1 MKVTIVGAGVSGL
14 MCAIKLI
21 DGGMNGKN
29 ITIIEKGNFIEK
41 RRCFANESSR
51 CKKCKVCNLLCGV
64 SGGGGARN
72 DGKLNLIDTEH
83 PNSVKIGGDLIK
95 YHSIEELENL
105 SNEMINIYNRF
116 GMADMNVN
124 FIGDNLNQEG
134 VDILNRIKEDKRFLI
149 AENKM
154 THVGTD
160 RSQIIYKNI
169 QDFLLSKGV
178 IFKVKTSLSDLII
191 EDNIC
196 KGVVLENGER
206 IYSDKIVLC
215 LGRYGNALLGELIE
229 KYNIEKRN
237 GSIDV
242 GVRCETPSYIM
253 NPFKSFYELK
263 AYYKGSYQDEARI
276 FCYNRERA
284 WVVNEKYDIKG
295 ETFVTVNGHAY
306 NNEDKRTNIDNF
318 AILVKKEFNN
328 SLDKPIDNYVL
339 PMIKMMN
346 ALGEGGSI
354 CQTFYDLVNH
364 RRTTEETIKLCSISP
379 TLLSYYGD
387 LSNVL
392 PYRILKTI
400 IEMIY
405 ALDEYVPGIAQGN
418 NTILHGVE
426 VKLHSN
432 GIKVENG
439 NGKTS
444 VKNLY
449 ALGDVTSITRGVIQS
464 GIMGILCS
472 EDILKNSN
480 K

>member
-21 DGGMNGKN
+21 DGGMNGEN

-178 IFKVKTSLSDLII
+178 IFKVRTSLSDLII

-405 ALDEYVPGIAQGN
+405 VLDEYVPGIAQGN

-449 ALGDVTSITRGVIQS
+449 ALGDVTSVTRGVIQS

-472 EDILKNSN
+472 ENILRG
-480 K
+480 

>member
-1 MKVTIVGAGVSGL
+1 MKICIVGAGVSGL
-14 MCAIKLI
+14 MTAIKLI
-21 DGGMNGKN
+21 DNGLKGEN

-41 RRCFANESSR
+41 RICFANENTK

-72 DGKLNLIDTEH
+72 DGKLNLIDTAH
-83 PNSVKIGGDLIK
+83 PNSTRIGGDLIK

-105 SNEMINIYNRF
+105 SNEMIDIYNRF
-116 GMADMNVN
+116 GMAGMDID
-124 FIGDNLNQEG
+124 FIGDSLNEEG
-134 VDILNRIKEDKRFLI
+134 IDVLKRIKEDKRFLI

-154 THVGTD
+154 THIGTD

-169 QDFLLSKGV
+169 QDFLLSNGV
-178 IFKVKTSLSDLII
+178 IFKVRASLTDLII

-196 KGVVLENGER
+196 KGVILENGEK
-206 IYSDKIVLC
+206 IYADKVVLC
-215 LGRYGNALLGELIE
+215 LGRYGNALLGELMD
-229 KYNIEKRN
+229 KYNIEKRS
-237 GSIDV
+237 GSIDIGTRIEV
-242 GVRCETPSYIM
+242 PSYIM

-306 NNEDKRTNIDNF
+306 NSEDKRTNIDNF

-328 SLDKPIDNYVL
+328 TLDKPIDDYVL
-339 PMIKMMN
+339 PMVKMMN

-379 TLLSYYGD
+379 TLKAYYGD

-444 VKNLY
+444 VGNLY
-449 ALGDVTSITRGVIQS
+449 ALGDCTSLTRGVIQS
-464 GIMGILCS
+464 GIMGILCAIS
-472 EDILKNSN
+472 LLED
-480 K
+480 

>member
-1 MKVTIVGAGVSGL
+1 MKICIVGAGVSGL
-14 MCAIKLI
+14 MTAIKLI
-21 DGGMNGKN
+21 DNGLKGEN

-41 RRCFANESSR
+41 RICFANENTK

-72 DGKLNLIDTEH
+72 DGKLNLIDTAH
-83 PNSVKIGGDLIK
+83 PNSTRIGGDLIK

-105 SNEMINIYNRF
+105 SNEMIDIYNRF
-116 GMADMNVN
+116 GMADMDID
-124 FIGDNLNQEG
+124 FIGDSLNEEG
-134 VDILNRIKEDKRFLI
+134 MDVLKRIKEDKRFLI

-154 THVGTD
+154 THIGTD

-169 QDFLLSKGV
+169 QDFLLSNGV
-178 IFKVKTSLSDLII
+178 IFKVRASLTDLII
-191 EDNIC
+191 ENNIC
-196 KGVVLENGER
+196 KGIILENGEK
-206 IYSDKIVLC
+206 IHVDKVILC
-215 LGRYGNALLGELIE
+215 LGRYGNALLGELMD
-229 KYNIEKRN
+229 KYNIEKRS
-237 GSIDV
+237 GSIDIGTRIEV
-242 GVRCETPSYIM
+242 PSYIM

-306 NNEDKRTNIDNF
+306 NSEDKRTNIDNF

-328 SLDKPIDNYVL
+328 TLDKPIDDYVL
-339 PMIKMMN
+339 PMVKMMN

-379 TLLSYYGD
+379 TLKAYYGD

-444 VKNLY
+444 VGNLY
-449 ALGDVTSITRGVIQS
+449 ALGDCTSLTRGVIQS
-464 GIMGILCS
+464 GIMGILCAAS
-472 EDILKNSN
+472 LLED
-480 K
+480 